1 MKKSLNDPIF
11 NLISEVVDYKG
22 VKAFIIGG
30 YVRDLIL
37 KRESKDVDIM
47 VLGSGIE
54 IAKEVANKL
63 EVKNVS
69 YYKNFGTAMFKYKGL
84 EFEFVGA
91 RKESYRR
98 DSRKPI
104 VENGT
109 LEDDQ
114 QRRDFTINALAI
126 SINKE
131 NFGKVLDPFH
141 GLDDLKK
148 GIIRTPR
155 EPLQTFSDDP
165 LRMMRAI
172 RFASQLQFVIHNE
185 TLAGIE
191 QNFERI
197 NIVSNERVVEEM
209 HKILL
214 SPKPSRGLELLST
227 TGLMKQFLPEVDAMK
242 GVEIKEKRAHKDNF
256 LHTIEVID
264 NLRVKSDNLW
274 LLWAGLLHDIGKPRT
289 KRFDEEV
296 GWTFHAHEFVGAK
309 MIRPLF
315 RRLRLPMNEKMKYV
329 EKLVS
334 LHLRPIALVS
344 DDVSDSAIRRLLFDA
359 GDDIEDLM
367 LLCEADVTSKNEYKI
382 KRFLKNFQRVR
393 EKMKDIEEKDRV
405 RNFQPPVSGE
415 EIMETFNLKPG
426 KEVGIIKDAIKD
438 AILDGE
444 IGNNHEEAYRY
455 MLKKGKELGLN
466 PNN

>member
-1 MKKSLNDPIF
+1 MKKSLNDPVF
-11 NLISEVVDYKG
+11 NKISKVVDDKG
-22 VKAFIIGG
+22 VHAFVIGG
-30 YVRDLIL
+30 YVRDLFL
-37 KRESKDVDIM
+37 ERESKDVDIL
-47 VLGSGIE
+47 VIGSGIE
-54 IAKEVANKL
+54 VAREVAEKL

-98 DSRKPI
+98 ESRKPI

-126 SINKE
+126 CINKE
-131 NFGKVLDPFH
+131 NFGKVLDPFN
-141 GLDDLKK
+141 GIDDLRK

-172 RFASQLQFVIHNE
+172 RFASQLQFKIFDE
-185 TLAGIE
+185 TLKGIK
-191 QNFERI
+191 QNAERI
-197 NIVSNERVVEEM
+197 DIISRERIVEEM
-209 HKILL
+209 HKVLL
-214 SPKPSRGLELLST
+214 SPKPSSGLELLSS
-227 TGLMKQFLPEVDAMK
+227 TGLLKRFLPEVEGMK
-242 GVEIKEKRAHKDNF
+242 GVDIKNEKAHKDNF
-256 LHTIEVID
+256 YHTLEVVD
-264 NLRVKSDNLW
+264 NLRKKTDNLW
-274 LLWAGLLHDIGKPRT
+274 LLWTGLLHDIGKPKT
-289 KRFDEEV
+289 KKFDEEH
-296 GWTFHAHEFVGAK
+296 GWTFHAHEFVGAR
-309 MIRPLF
+309 MIKPLF
-315 RRLRLPMNEKMKYV
+315 RRLRLPMNEKMRYV

-344 DDVSDSAIRRLLFDA
+344 EEVSDSAVRRLLFDA

-382 KRFLKNFQRVR
+382 KRFLQNFQRVR
-393 EKMKDIEEKDRV
+393 EKMKEIEEKDRI

-415 EIMETFNLKPG
+415 EIMETFNLKPSR
-426 KEVGIIKDAIKD
+426 EVGIIKDAIKD
-438 AILDGE
+438 AILDGV
-444 IGNNHEEAYRY
+444 ISNNYEEAREF
-455 MLKKGKELGLN
+455 MLKKGRELGLE
-466 PNN
+466 PE